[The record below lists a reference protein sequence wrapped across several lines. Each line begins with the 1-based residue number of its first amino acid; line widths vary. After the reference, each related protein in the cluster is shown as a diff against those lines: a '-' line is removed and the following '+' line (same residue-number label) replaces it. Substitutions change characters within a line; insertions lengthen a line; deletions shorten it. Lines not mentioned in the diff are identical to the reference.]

1 MPSLR
6 ALRAFLCFKT
16 YSGIGPT
23 RTLKSFWLFSWKK
36 KKSGIVLKRKVVEAK
51 ASLQWEKERY
61 ALSREMGFPR
71 LEGGIDSSC
80 AQCIKAIQSFPST
93 RAAKGQGTCH
103 LSAKP

>member
-1 MPSLR
+1 VFKNLFWNRPNQDFKEFL
-6 ALRAFLCFKT
+6 ALFLE
-16 YSGIGPT
+16 
-23 RTLKSFWLFSWKK
+23 K